1 MNLMNEI
8 RFIILG
14 FIRFIGVV
22 FFEVIYLVFIDVVF
36 VRYIYE
42 LGVGVIVGLVGV
54 DRGTDRGFI
63 GILRGRW
70 GR

>member
-1 MNLMNEI
+1 MNEI

-22 FFEVIYLVFIDVVF
+22 FFEIIYLVFIDVVF

-42 LGVGVIVGLVGV
+42 LGVGVIVGLVRV
-54 DRGTDRGFI
+54 DRGT
-63 GILRGRW
+63 
-70 GR
+70 